1 MIYGYTEGVRDTI
14 LEELER
20 MAETEY
26 DRSAYL
32 PDRLLQQLLYYT
44 SATDRGIMVYLARD
58 GEVLDI
64 AMGNMSAYGLPELH
78 LRRNIDRL
86 SGIRLIRT
94 RPDGDPKPSEADE
107 QALQIL
113 RFDSLCVI
121 GVSNG
126 MCTGI
131 TANYLG
137 ELEYGKMTIETLGP
151 VKPGRVPQG
160 LWLHEIETAD
170 ERLASAI
177 AKGGITVKAEKVLLV
192 GIESE
197 DSLAELS
204 ELAETAGAAV
214 MGKVLQKRMKP
225 EPGTYIGTGKA
236 EELELLCRAQEI
248 DLVIF
253 DDELTGAQEHN
264 LEEIIGVRVV
274 DRTAL
279 ILDIFAKH
287 AVSSEGKL
295 QVALAQEKYRL
306 PKLSGKGTALSRLGA
321 GIGTRGPGETRLETD
336 RRIVRRRIVD
346 MTRELE
352 ELKRQRVMHRE
363 RREKTEQTV
372 VALVGYTNA
381 GKSTLL
387 NALSGSD
394 VLVEDKLFATLD
406 PIVRRVD
413 LGEKRECLL
422 VDTVG
427 FIRKLPHELVEAF
440 HSTLEEAVSAD
451 MLVIVSDISSPYYRE
466 QRETVYQVLKELGA
480 GDKPVVEALNKA
492 DLVEP
497 GLVFEPAD
505 GVMIS
510 AKNGTGLDKL
520 REMIAE
526 RVLKLRREIE
536 LEIPFA
542 KGAVLS
548 LLHAKGQVLS
558 EEYTETG
565 TKVKV
570 LADTT
575 LEMRARKMLGEK

>member
-20 MAETEY
+20 MVETEY

-64 AMGNMSAYGLPELH
+64 AMGNMSADGLPELH

-137 ELEYGKMTIETLGP
+137 ELEYGRMTIETLGP

-352 ELKRQRVMHRE
+352 DLKRQRVMHRE

-520 REMIAE
+520 RKMIAE
-526 RVLKLRREIE
+526 RVSKLRREIE

-542 KGAVLS
+542 KGAALS

-575 LEMRARKMLGEK
+575 LEMRVRKMLGEK